1 MKFAWTLCA
10 ILVLATALAGQTS
23 AGPAPGKAQA
33 AETAKAAA
41 TAPATRGAIEIARLE
56 GEGGGANTTSASSS
70 STNSTGKTENNA
82 SGTTSS
88 SAAAPAANPPAPAA
102 PVPVEDQVQQLR
114 DLVLSQSKELEAT
127 REQLKQQQQRMQALE
142 DQLKAS
148 GVTGAKASTPAAA
161 VPSSASAAPV
171 AAPPV
176 AAAPV
181 PTIEAGVSSSR
192 DSSANAGGAAPVA
205 ANVSNAQ
212 SMQETPNSGSEAPT
226 ALHYRGV
233 TLLPGGFLAAESV
246 WRSRALA
253 SDVNTPFNSITM
265 PGASQ
270 SNTSEF
276 FGSGRQSRISL
287 LATGR
292 LKSAL
297 LSGYYEADFLSS
309 AITSNNNES
318 NSYSLRQRQV
328 WGQAAF
334 DNGWSFTGG
343 QMWSLLTE
351 TRHGMDNRTE
361 ATPLTIDANYSVG
374 FTWAR
379 QYGVRLV
386 KNFNNK
392 AWFGVSLENSQAT
405 VTTHNNAANFLVGS
419 AGTSGGLYNAG
430 VSTCSSTST
439 VNSTTGAVSTS
450 TTCSP
455 ISTYSFNPSPDII
468 AKLVF
473 EPGFGHYEVFGLFD
487 EFRDRVFP
495 CAEASAAFPCANGA
509 TAPTTATAY
518 NASTSGGGVG
528 ANARWSFANKH
539 FDFGLHGFGGS
550 GIGRYASGGLPDA
563 SINGNGTFHLV
574 KELQGLATIEI
585 HAPRTDIY
593 FNAGS
598 EYAART
604 ASFDPISGKV
614 VGYGAPS
621 FNNSGCYSE
630 TLPANGT
637 GFLPGSLSSCTADTR
652 ALIEGT
658 AGFWFRIYD
667 GSLEKVN
674 RGRIQFGPQFS
685 YVERETWSGGGL
697 QPHGLDAMVFT
708 SFRYYLP

>member
-1 MKFAWTLCA
+1 MKLALMLCA
-10 ILVLATALAGQTS
+10 VLILTPGLTAQTS
-23 AGPAPGKAQA
+23 TDSTAPVKKAKPAPITAADVQALKDAIAAQ
-33 AETAKAAA
+33 
-41 TAPATRGAIEIARLE
+41 
-56 GEGGGANTTSASSS
+56 
-70 STNSTGKTENNA
+70 
-82 SGTTSS
+82 
-88 SAAAPAANPPAPAA
+88 
-102 PVPVEDQVQQLR
+102 QQTL
-114 DLVLSQSKELEAT
+114 L
-127 REQLKQQQQRMQALE
+127 QQQQEIQRLEQQLQQKDQSVQQAQSAAS
-142 DQLKAS
+142 DAASKAD
-148 GVTGAKASTPAAA
+148 A
-161 VPSSASAAPV
+161 ASAQASQSQEQV
-171 AAPPV
+171 TALKSDV
-176 AAAPV
+176 
-181 PTIEAGVSSSR
+181 TDLKTGM
-192 DSSANAGGAAPVA
+192 ANTV
-205 ANVSNAQ
+205 Q
-212 SMQETPNSGSEAPT
+212 TLQETQKAVSEAPT
-226 ALHYRGV
+226 TLHYRGI
-233 TLLPGGFLAAESV
+233 TLTPGGFLAAETV

-270 SNTSEF
+270 SSTSEF

-287 LATGR
+287 LATGK

-297 LSGYYEADFLSS
+297 LSGYYEADFLS
-309 AITSNNNES
+309 AAATSNNNES

-343 QMWSLLTE
+343 QMWSLVTE

-361 ATPLTIDANYSVG
+361 ATPLTIDANYNVG

-386 KNFNNK
+386 KNFGNK
-392 AWFGVSLENSQAT
+392 VWFGASVENSQAT

-419 AGTSGGLYNAG
+419 AGASGGLYNAAI
-430 VSTCSSTST
+430 STCSSSST
-439 VNSTTGAVSTS
+439 VGTTGAVTTT

-455 ISTYSFNPSPDII
+455 IATYSFNPAPDII

-473 EPGFGHYEVFGLFD
+473 EPGFGHYEVFGLFSR
-487 EFRDRVFP
+487 FRDRVFP
-495 CAEASAAFPCANGA
+495 CAEASATFPCANGA
-509 TAPTTATAY
+509 TSPTAALAY
-518 NASTSGGGVG
+518 NASVNGGGVG
-528 ANARWSFANKH
+528 ANARWSFVNKH
-539 FDFGLHGFGGS
+539 LDFGLHGFGGS

-563 SINGNGTFHLV
+563 SINGDGTLHLV
-574 KELQGLATIEI
+574 KELQGLATVEI

-593 FNAGS
+593 FNTGS

-621 FNNSGCYSE
+621 FSNSGCFTE
-630 TLPANGT
+630 TLPQNGT
-637 GFLPGSLSSCTADTR
+637 GFLPGSLSSCTSDTR

-658 AGFWFRIYD
+658 VGFWYRVYD

-685 YVERETWSGGGL
+685 YVDRQTWSGADGL
-697 QPHGLDAMVFT
+697 APHGLDAMVFT

>member
-1 MKFAWTLCA
+1 LHRKITQQKGEDAMKLAWMLCA
-10 ILVLATALAGQTS
+10 VLILTTGLTAQTS
-23 AGPAPGKAQA
+23 TGSTAPPKKAKPAPITAADVQALKDAIAAQ
-33 AETAKAAA
+33 
-41 TAPATRGAIEIARLE
+41 
-56 GEGGGANTTSASSS
+56 
-70 STNSTGKTENNA
+70 
-82 SGTTSS
+82 
-88 SAAAPAANPPAPAA
+88 
-102 PVPVEDQVQQLR
+102 QQTL
-114 DLVLSQSKELEAT
+114 L
-127 REQLKQQQQRMQALE
+127 QQQQEIQRLEQQLQQRDQSVQQAQTAASDAASKADAASAQASQSQE
-142 DQLKAS
+142 QVTALKS
-148 GVTGAKASTPAAA
+148 DVTDLKTGMAST
-161 VPSSASAAPV
+161 
-171 AAPPV
+171 
-176 AAAPV
+176 
-181 PTIEAGVSSSR
+181 
-192 DSSANAGGAAPVA
+192 
-205 ANVSNAQ
+205 AQ
-212 SMQETPNSGSEAPT
+212 TLQETQKAVSEPPT
-226 ALHYRGV
+226 TLHYRGI
-233 TLLPGGFLAAESV
+233 TLTPGGFLAAETV

-276 FGSGRQSRISL
+276 FGSGRQSRFSL

-297 LSGYYEADFLSS
+297 LSGYYEADFLS
-309 AITSNNNES
+309 AAVTSNNNES

-379 QYGVRLV
+379 QYGARLV
-386 KNFNNK
+386 KNFGNK
-392 AWFGVSLENSQAT
+392 VWFGASVENSQAT

-419 AGTSGGLYNAG
+419 AGTSGGLYNAAI
-430 VSTCSSTST
+430 STCSSAST
-439 VNSTTGAVSTS
+439 VGTTGAVTTT

-455 ISTYSFNPSPDII
+455 IATYSFNPAPDII
-468 AKLVF
+468 AKFVF
-473 EPGFGHYEVFGLFD
+473 EPGFGHYEVFGLFSR
-487 EFRDRVFP
+487 FRDRVFP
-495 CAEASAAFPCANGA
+495 CAEVSATFPCANGA
-509 TAPTTATAY
+509 TAPTAALAF
-518 NASTSGGGVG
+518 NSSTNGGGVG
-528 ANARWSFANKH
+528 ANARWSFANKR

-563 SINGNGTFHLV
+563 SINGDGTLHLV
-574 KELQGLATIEI
+574 KALQGLATVEI

-593 FNAGS
+593 FNTGA

-621 FNNSGCYSE
+621 FSNSGCFTE
-630 TLPANGT
+630 TLPANGA
-637 GFLPGSLSSCTADTR
+637 GFLPGSLSSCTSDTR
-652 ALIEGT
+652 VLVEGT
-658 AGFWFRIYD
+658 VGFWYRVYD

-685 YVERETWSGGGL
+685 YVDRQTWSGAGGV